1 MTFSSGLSKRL
12 GRCSRYDHRHL
23 QGDDSGHY
31 RHPRNYGDLPNANA
45 HAKDANNLC
54 GDVIEMEVR
63 VTAGMIEDVRFR
75 GEGCAISM
83 ATASML
89 TEFSKRKRVSEVKKL
104 GKDDLIRL
112 LGADPGPARI
122 ECALLA
128 LGVLK
133 AAVNA
138 QQSTEFPEE
147 QEQE

>member
-1 MTFSSGLSKRL
+1 MTTDIYKETIL
-12 GRCSRYDHRHL
+12 D
-23 QGDDSGHY
+23 HY

-54 GDVIEMEVR
+54 GDVIEMQVR

-112 LGADPGPARI
+112 LGADPGPARV

-133 AAVNA
+133 AAMNA
-138 QQSTEFPEE
+138 QQSTKSPEE

>member
-1 MTFSSGLSKRL
+1 MTADIYKETIL
-12 GRCSRYDHRHL
+12 D
-23 QGDDSGHY
+23 HY
-31 RHPRNYGDLPNANA
+31 RHPRNYGDLTSANG

-54 GDVIEMEVR
+54 GDVIEMQVR
-63 VTAGMIEDVRFR
+63 VTAGVIEDVRFR

-89 TEFSKRKRVSEVKKL
+89 TEFSKKKRVSEVKKL

-133 AAVNA
+133 AAMNA
-138 QQSTEFPEE
+138 QQSTK
-147 QEQE
+147 

>member
-1 MTFSSGLSKRL
+1 MTTDVYKETIL
-12 GRCSRYDHRHL
+12 D
-23 QGDDSGHY
+23 HY

-138 QQSTEFPEE
+138 QQSTKFPEE

>member
-1 MTFSSGLSKRL
+1 MTADIYKETIL
-12 GRCSRYDHRHL
+12 D
-23 QGDDSGHY
+23 HY
-31 RHPRNYGDLPNANA
+31 RHPRNYGDLTSANGQ
-45 HAKDANNLC
+45 AKDANNLC
-54 GDVIEMEVR
+54 GDVIEMQVR
-63 VTAGMIEDVRFR
+63 VTAGVIEDVRFR

-89 TEFSKRKRVSEVKKL
+89 TEFSKKKRVSEVKKL

-133 AAVNA
+133 AAMNA
-138 QQSTEFPEE
+138 QQSTK
-147 QEQE
+147 

>member
-1 MTFSSGLSKRL
+1 M
-12 GRCSRYDHRHL
+12 
-23 QGDDSGHY
+23 Q
-31 RHPRNYGDLPNANA
+31 
-45 HAKDANNLC
+45 
-54 GDVIEMEVR
+54 VR

-112 LGADPGPARI
+112 LGADPGPARV

-133 AAVNA
+133 AAINA
-138 QQSTEFPEE
+138 QQSTKSPEE

>member
-1 MTFSSGLSKRL
+1 MTTDIYKETIL
-12 GRCSRYDHRHL
+12 D
-23 QGDDSGHY
+23 HY

-54 GDVIEMEVR
+54 GDVIEMQGR
-63 VTAGMIEDVRFR
+63 VNAGIIEDVRFR

-128 LGVLK
+128 LSVLK

-138 QQSTEFPEE
+138 QQNTKFPEE
-147 QEQE
+147 EEQE

>member
-1 MTFSSGLSKRL
+1 MTTDIYKETIL
-12 GRCSRYDHRHL
+12 D
-23 QGDDSGHY
+23 HY

-54 GDVIEMEVR
+54 GDVIEMQVR
-63 VTAGMIEDVRFR
+63 VNAGMIEDVRFR

-112 LGADPGPARI
+112 LGADPGPARV

>member
-1 MTFSSGLSKRL
+1 MTTDIYKETIL
-12 GRCSRYDHRHL
+12 D
-23 QGDDSGHY
+23 HY

-54 GDVIEMEVR
+54 GDVIEMQVR

-89 TEFSKRKRVSEVKKL
+89 TEFSKRKRVSEVRKL

-112 LGADPGPARI
+112 LGADPGPARV

>member
-1 MTFSSGLSKRL
+1 MTTDIYKETIL
-12 GRCSRYDHRHL
+12 D
-23 QGDDSGHY
+23 HY

-54 GDVIEMEVR
+54 GDVIEMQVR
-63 VTAGMIEDVRFR
+63 VNAGMIEDVRFR

-104 GKDDLIRL
+104 RKDDLIRL

-138 QQSTEFPEE
+138 QQSAKFPEE

>member
-1 MTFSSGLSKRL
+1 MTTDIYKETIL
-12 GRCSRYDHRHL
+12 D
-23 QGDDSGHY
+23 HY

-104 GKDDLIRL
+104 GKDDLIGL

-138 QQSTEFPEE
+138 QQSTKFPEE
-147 QEQE
+147 EEQE